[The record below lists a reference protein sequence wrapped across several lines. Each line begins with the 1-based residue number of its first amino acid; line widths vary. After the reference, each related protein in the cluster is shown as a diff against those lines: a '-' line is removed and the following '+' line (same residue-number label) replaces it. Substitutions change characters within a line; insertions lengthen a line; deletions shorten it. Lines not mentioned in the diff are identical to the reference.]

1 MGSSLGA
8 PLLSVPKVGG
18 EILLMSRDA
27 VKRGDKSTWEA
38 GRFWDLGGTCPVAGS
53 EVGRDSISL
62 TFTPG
67 QARGE
72 GSM

>member
-1 MGSSLGA
+1 
-8 PLLSVPKVGG
+8 
-18 EILLMSRDA
+18 MSRDA
-27 VKRGDKSTWEA
+27 VRKGDKSTWEA

-62 TFTPG
+62 TFMPG